1 MAGVAEALWLDHPPT
16 LSWWQAVEVES
27 VSILTEAL
35 QKLMRAPT
43 HRETMPCMLLLMRR
57 AQAGLMEKEELLEA
71 IRKKL
76 GVPEE
81 ADSIRM
87 AGRIS

>member
-1 MAGVAEALWLDHPPT
+1 
-16 LSWWQAVEVES
+16 
-27 VSILTEAL
+27 
-35 QKLMRAPT
+35 
-43 HRETMPCMLLLMRR
+43 MLRRINR

-71 IRKKL
+71 ILSKM